1 MLDFLGKTVAKLFGS
16 KAEKDLKDVVP
27 YVALINAEYA
37 KLAGLT
43 DDQLRQRTQ
52 EVRQQIDG
60 KLSGI
65 DGQIAALQGQ
75 IDSQPQLEVAKKEQI
90 FDQIDALEKQ
100 RNKDLEA
107 ALTNVLPQAFA
118 IVKETARRY
127 SQNGQLV
134 VTATDM
140 DRDIARSKSNVTI
153 VGDQAIWSN
162 KWLAAGAEITWDMVH
177 YDVQLIG
184 GVVLHQGKIAEMA
197 TGEGKTLVSTLPAFL
212 NALGGRGVHLVT
224 VNDYLAKRD
233 SEWHRQAPAQH
244 RRAAQCLPR
253 RHYLRH

>member
-43 DDQLRQRTQ
+43 DDQLRGRTQ
-52 EVRQQIDG
+52 EVRQQIDQQ
-60 KLSGI
+60 LADL
-65 DGQIAALQGQ
+65 DGRIAGLQQ
-75 IDSQPQLEVAKKEQI
+75 QLDSQPNLDIARKEQI

-100 RNKDLEA
+100 RNKDLEV
-107 ALTNVLPQAFA
+107 ALTAVLPQAFA

-127 SQNGQLV
+127 AQNGRLV
-134 VTATDM
+134 VTATEM
-140 DRDIARSKSNVTI
+140 DYSYAASHPNVTFE
-153 VGDQAIWSN
+153 GDQAIWSN

-233 SEWHRQAPAQH
+233 SEWNAPLFEFHGLTVDCIDKHQ
-244 RRAAQCLPR
+244 PNT
-253 RHYLRH
+253 

>member
-60 KLSGI
+60 KLAGL
-65 DGQIAALQGQ
+65 DGQIAGLQNQ
-75 IDSQPQLEVAKKEQI
+75 IDTQPQLDVSRKEAI
-90 FDQIDALEKQ
+90 FEQIDALEKQ

-107 ALTNVLPQAFA
+107 ALLDALPQAFA

-127 SQNGQLV
+127 AQNGQLV
-134 VTATDM
+134 VTATDA
-140 DRDIARSKSNVTI
+140 DRDIARTKGNVTI
-153 VGDQAIWSN
+153 QGDKATWSN

-212 NALGGRGVHLVT
+212 NALG
-224 VNDYLAKRD
+224 
-233 SEWHRQAPAQH
+233 
-244 RRAAQCLPR
+244 AAVCTW
-253 RHYLRH
+253 

>member
-60 KLSGI
+60 RLAAI
-65 DGQIAALQGQ
+65 DGQIASLQGQ
-75 IDSQPQLEVAKKEQI
+75 IDSQPNLDVTRKEQI
-90 FDQIDALEKQ
+90 FEQIDALEKQ

-107 ALTNVLPQAFA
+107 ALMAALPQAFA

-127 SQNGQLV
+127 AQNGQLV
-134 VTATDM
+134 VTATDV
-140 DRDIARSKSNVTI
+140 DRDIARLKSNVTI
-153 VGDQAIWSN
+153 QGDKAIWSN

-212 NALGGRGVHLVT
+212 NALGG
-224 VNDYLAKRD
+224 
-233 SEWHRQAPAQH
+233 
-244 RRAAQCLPR
+244 
-253 RHYLRH
+253 